1 MKGRRDDA
9 RIEDGSDTDSDK
21 TQDGSCM
28 PGLPHYRLRPDLLR
42 RADVL
47 AKAVRG
53 LRVAEPTLGVTL
65 LLANIRAG
73 AEEESEA
80 VAAGEGGTPL
90 PASLAPSLA
99 CFGCARLPSDMDD
112 GREKHEVCPICV
124 QLNVPTTYWCCVN
137 CPGNPGAWKRHAVY
151 HKEVKL
157 QVKRGFDRAW
167 SHQAISKVADEQ
179 ADLAE
184 QSGDRY
190 LQLLANGADYA
201 SRHDWRRACQRYRE
215 AIALRI
221 NLPEAYFNL
230 ALLLVPSGHLVEAA
244 QWFLEAK
251 ERLPVD
257 STDWSTA
264 TACAFEMLRQEECNE
279 VAKPE
284 WWDDELLKV
293 LSARV
298 VRANETVASA
308 TGPAHRMRATVLCG
322 LYGAWASPPRSTAE
336 LTEARMHFVSAAGLC
351 TAAVGRAELETAA
364 TLCGQLALAISLAE
378 AELAAE
384 VKAEAERA
392 VEVKAEAE
400 RAAARAA
407 RQREQRAA
415 EAKLAE
421 AALQQAASTVDL
433 EGIRQAIAAH
443 AAAAEGSSALR
454 AAREAR
460 DRLAEQQ
467 RKAAKEAK
475 QAAKRDQKR
484 REEEARA
491 ADEEEAAATAAA
503 VAEATAA
510 ERAAAHALA
519 VERDGRVRAAAERVA
534 AERAA
539 AERAAAE
546 RAARDRLAEQQRQA
560 AKEVKQA
567 AKRDQKRREEEAR
580 AADEEKA
587 AATAAA
593 VVAERAAARV
603 LAAEREQV
611 RRATAKREAER
622 SAAERAAAE
631 RAAAERVA
639 EGARAQQAAEEAR
652 TMAEAI
658 ERSMTS
664 LQASHP
670 QPPPPLDAD
679 HLFPHVC
686 STIAHSPP
694 HLSPPR
700 PCAGR
705 RGASQPRS
713 TPRHAAVPPPRIR
726 ASTTTPRG
734 GCRGRGRGRPDPPA
748 MRRGRGG
755 GRGHG
760 CRRRRRGC
768 RRRRRGYR
776 CRHGCRCRH
785 RHRCRRRH
793 RRRRRRRPRRVG
805 IRRARGRDLFLRPE
819 RARRCGWLRLRVPR

>member
-1 MKGRRDDA
+1 MWQTLCDLEALTGLGSSREAEGCWAPMEGRRDDA

-80 VAAGEGGTPL
+80 VAALPAADEGG
-90 PASLAPSLA
+90 APPNAALSLA
-99 CFGCARLPSDMDD
+99 CIGCARLPSDMDD
-112 GREKHEVCPICV
+112 DREKHEVCPICV
-124 QLNVPTTYWCCVN
+124 KLNVPTAYWCCVN

-151 HKEVKL
+151 HKEVK
-157 QVKRGFDRAW
+157 VREKRGFDRGWA
-167 SHQAISKVADEQ
+167 HQAISEVADVQ
-179 ADLAE
+179 ADRAE

-201 SRHDWRRACQRYRE
+201 SRHDWRRACLRYRE

-230 ALLLVPSGHLVEAA
+230 ALLLVPSGQLVEAA
-244 QWFLEAK
+244 QWFLAAK

-257 STDWSTA
+257 SKDWATA

-400 RAAARAA
+400 RAAARAVV
-407 RQREQRAA
+407 RAA

-421 AALQQAASTVDL
+421 VALQRAASTVDL
-433 EGIRQAIAAH
+433 EGIRQVIAAH
-443 AAAAEGSSALR
+443 ATAAEGSSALR

-560 AKEVKQA
+560 AKEAKQA

-593 VVAERAAARV
+593 VVAERAAAHV

-622 SAAERAAAE
+622 SAAERAAVEQAAAD
-631 RAAAERVA
+631 RAAAEQAA

-658 ERSMTS
+658 ERSMAS
-664 LQASHP
+664 LQASYTLGHSTHHRLP
-670 QPPPPLDAD
+670 VFAPPSPTSI
-679 HLFPHVC
+679 
-686 STIAHSPP
+686 ST
-694 HLSPPR
+694 PR

-705 RGASQPRS
+705 RRASQPGS
-713 TPRHAAVPPPRIR
+713 T
-726 ASTTTPRG
+726 
-734 GCRGRGRGRPDPPA
+734 
-748 MRRGRGG
+748 
-755 GRGHG
+755 
-760 CRRRRRGC
+760 
-768 RRRRRGYR
+768 
-776 CRHGCRCRH
+776 
-785 RHRCRRRH
+785 
-793 RRRRRRRPRRVG
+793 RRP
-805 IRRARGRDLFLRPE
+805 
-819 RARRCGWLRLRVPR
+819 